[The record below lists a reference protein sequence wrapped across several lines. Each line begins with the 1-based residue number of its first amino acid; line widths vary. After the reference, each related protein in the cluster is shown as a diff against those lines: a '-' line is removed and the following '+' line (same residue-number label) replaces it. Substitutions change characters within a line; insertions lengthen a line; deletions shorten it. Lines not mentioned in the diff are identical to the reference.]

1 MGPISSAGFDTSGG
15 GGGGMGFLD
24 SILAGPQLKK
34 VNMFL
39 NMVFLTVKYNGKDR
53 NSYFEGTDRRAGSTR
68 RNCGCWLFVANS
80 NQSRSQH
87 SFEYLTFIL
96 FVNLSYLPAIVSSAA
111 DFSWRG
117 YTFPFSPQ
125 SGFGFS
131 YPAVFYLVS
140 F

>member
-53 NSYFEGTDRRAGSTR
+53 NSYFEGTDRRARSTR

-87 SFEYLTFIL
+87 SFEYLAFIL

>member
-53 NSYFEGTDRRAGSTR
+53 NSYFEGTDRRARSTR

>member
-53 NSYFEGTDRRAGSTR
+53 NSYFEGTDRRARLTR

-87 SFEYLTFIL
+87 SFEYLAFIL